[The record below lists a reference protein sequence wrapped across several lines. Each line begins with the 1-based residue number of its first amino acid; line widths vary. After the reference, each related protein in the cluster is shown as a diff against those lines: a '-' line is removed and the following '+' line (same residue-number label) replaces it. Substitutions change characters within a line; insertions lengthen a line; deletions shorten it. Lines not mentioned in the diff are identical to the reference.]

1 MMLKHE
7 IISTGGPIDKTTV
20 NYTPHEPHYFMCQNI
35 NIVDFIILQ
44 KKLLC
49 FTLCCN
55 LIDSIS
61 IMRLIH
67 EGRMVGMVGEPKFP
81 SKVFLYYYILHLH

>member
-1 MMLKHE
+1 MLKHE
-7 IISTGGPIDKTTV
+7 IISTGEPIDKTAV

-67 EGRMVGMVGEPKFP
+67 EGRIVGEPEFP
-81 SKVFLYYYILHLH
+81 AKVFLYYYISM